1 MAQIPGSTIFAS
13 ASQQYGKNI
22 AHTES
27 FTLPRLTTSS
37 YYKPGNARTIDV
49 VAKGAVDVIVQSG
62 QTGPFAA
69 PPRKLN
75 MAGTFS
81 SANGTNAGI
90 LSGSIIPHEFAI
102 KDTSNGSNPVTL
114 YFNY

>member
-13 ASQQYGKNI
+13 AAQQYGKNM
-22 AHTES
+22 ARTEA

-37 YYKPGNARTIDV
+37 YFKPGNARTIDV

-75 MAGTFS
+75 LSGGFS
-81 SANGTNAGI
+81 APGGTNTGI
-90 LSGSIIPHEFAI
+90 ISGSIVPHEFAI